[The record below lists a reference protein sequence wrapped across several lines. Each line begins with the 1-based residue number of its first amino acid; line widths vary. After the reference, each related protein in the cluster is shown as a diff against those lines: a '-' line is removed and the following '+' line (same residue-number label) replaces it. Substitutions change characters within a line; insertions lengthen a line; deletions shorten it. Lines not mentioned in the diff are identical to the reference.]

1 MAVIYS
7 PLLLLTALF
16 ETKEAEKIRWNRKR
30 GEEDEDT
37 VEEWEHLSGE
47 CDWEGEGWAKLV
59 ESSKPNVEAGA
70 VEFENRETRAVV
82 HGVRELVGGVK
93 EKVEE
98 LRVMLEG
105 MKEKKD

>member
-7 PLLLLTALF
+7 PLLLVTAWL
-16 ETKEAEKIRWNRKR
+16 ETREAEKIRWNRRR

-37 VEEWEHLSGE
+37 VEEWEHMDGE

-59 ESSKPNVEAGA
+59 ENNKPNVVAGEGEIQA
-70 VEFENRETRAVV
+70 RETREQVMDAK
-82 HGVRELVGGVK
+82 GK
-93 EKVEE
+93 IEE
-98 LRVMLEG
+98 LKEILES